1 MGFFSDTMSSISSS
15 ISSMSSTIGEYSVDD
30 TAYQRTLRKVQS
42 FKMSVPDSHQQSQSD
57 INPDSLDA
65 RSLYQQENLRL
76 NTIHSLNDVK
86 KHFNT

>member
-1 MGFFSDTMSSISSS
+1 MHYDSINSAFRS
-15 ISSMSSTIGEYSVDD
+15 ILGYDVHLGINPPDNTK
-30 TAYQRTLRKVQS
+30 YQETLQEVQS

-65 RSLYQQENLRL
+65 RALYQQENLRL

-86 KHFNT
+86 KHFNP